1 MKPLNLDNS
10 PCSPISSNCV
20 IWQGPDI
27 ECIKLCKGDTVSDVV
42 YKLATELCTIL
53 DTLDI
58 KNYDLSCFNLTSC
71 APEDFQALINFLIE
85 RICALENIPSTGS
98 NIPGSSGC
106 PTDCVVEP
114 IACLATSPN
123 QVLNLIDYVNLI
135 ATRICNIATS
145 VGILQ
150 TTVVNIQNQV
160 TALQTTVSGLS
171 NYTTPTFAIGCDIGV
186 LVAPTSYPINV
197 ILQEFINNEWCPMSL
212 VLGTSFDLSNAI
224 SSQAPCY
231 NGTVPALQYIYTSG
245 AIMQVAYP
253 TYNASPATLA
263 EAIENIWIALCDL
276 RNAGKRIVTVTAG
289 DNITVNTV
297 TGVSGN
303 DQTVNYTINGK
314 EAIVVAADDITVS
327 SATVGNDT
335 TYTVGRTPKLYAY
348 QEAISSLDITTD
360 PGFVDLTYFMPLAY
374 SALTYTNTSGVTKD
388 FLVKVSYDTLAQ
400 YNAGGT
406 FDQADMGNWVDGA
419 ITKNNAATI
428 YQVAG
433 VTNIGTNLVDSVTNT
448 IITNVTAETVVT
460 TPSGNP
466 VVTSVPLTALLPR
479 NVSFFKVVNLANGES
494 VQLKF
499 RAKAGNIARLLQ
511 AQFFIEEIR

>member
-42 YKLATELCTIL
+42 YKLATELCNIL

-106 PTDCVVEP
+106 PTDCLVEVIP
-114 IACLATSPN
+114 CLATSPN

-135 ATRICNIATS
+135 ATRICNILTDISIINSQIENLDIRVTVLENAPAPSFTIPTVAT
-145 VGILQ
+145 
-150 TTVVNIQNQV
+150 TCNIGS
-160 TALQTTVSGLS
+160 L
-171 NYTTPTFAIGCDIGV
+171 
-186 LVAPTSYPINV
+186 APNTYDVEV
-197 ILQEFINNEWCPMSL
+197 ITQEFLNAVWCSFYAATGTASQISTAVSAQCIFTTDLALSVFYTNPGQTIGAQYPSYTAPSTLAAAINNL
-212 VLGTSFDLSNAI
+212 
-224 SSQAPCY
+224 
-231 NGTVPALQYIYTSG
+231 
-245 AIMQVAYP
+245 
-253 TYNASPATLA
+253 
-263 EAIENIWIALCDL
+263 WIALCDV
-276 RNAGKRIVTVTAG
+276 RNRELMEYAVTA
-289 DNITVNTV
+289 
-297 TGVSGN
+297 S
-303 DQTVNYTINGK
+303 
-314 EAIVVAADDITVS
+314 DDITVS
-327 SATVGNDT
+327 TTVVGALT
-335 TYTVGRTPKLYAY
+335 TFDIGRTPKLYAY
-348 QEAISSLDITTD
+348 EEAISSLDITTD
-360 PGFVDLTYFMPLAY
+360 PGFVDLTYFMPVAY
-374 SALTYTNTSGVTKD
+374 SALTYTNTSGVAKD

-406 FDQADMGNWVDGA
+406 FDQATMGNWVDGA
-419 ITKNNAATI
+419 ITKNNAAAI

-448 IITNVTAETVVT
+448 VITNVTAETVVT

-499 RAKAGNIARLLQ
+499 RAKVGNIARLLQ